1 MINGPERGHMRSRE
15 EIGVALLSSSERKVC
30 TVPRCLETRE
40 ARGQENGRF
49 LFAYRW
55 TETSIIIDTICS
67 ECGTVHSVEIVIP
80 KKTE

>member
-1 MINGPERGHMRSRE
+1 M
-15 EIGVALLSSSERKVC
+15 GVALFSLSERKVC
-30 TVPRCLETRE
+30 TVPRCLEIRK

-55 TETSIIIDTICS
+55 TQDSIIIDTICS